1 MRLTLCYLY
10 ASGMNIYGDRG
21 NVLTLIQRCRW
32 RGIDVQLIE
41 RGVGEHSPLNDI
53 DLFIAGG
60 GQDRDQIAV
69 SRDLQDGT
77 GAALIEAVENGAV
90 LLAICGTYQLLGQY
104 FRTGSG
110 EVLPGIG
117 MFDAWTVAG
126 SRRFIGDIIVRAR
139 LEDREVELVGF
150 ENHSGQTFLGPGT
163 RPLGQ
168 VLIGA
173 GNNGID
179 GCEGAV
185 YRNAFGS
192 YLHGPLLPKNPDF
205 ADYLLRLA
213 LRHRYRDDVP
223 LAPLDDRIEL
233 AARAAMIARIRQ
245 RGRVR
250 AGVRA

>member
-1 MRLTLCYLY
+1 MRLTICYLY

-32 RGIDVQLIE
+32 RGIDVRLIE
-41 RGVGEHSPLNDI
+41 RGVGERSPLNDI
-53 DLFIAGG
+53 DLFVAGG

-117 MFDAWTVAG
+117 MFYAWTVAG
-126 SRRFIGDIIVRAR
+126 SRRFIGDVIVRVR

-173 GNNGID
+173 GNNGTD